1 MTTTVHGYPEIS
13 ERSRGWLRY
22 LYRKATTPDNWDK
35 DGQPHPHWDD
45 VSDEP
50 RRSFPRFDLIES
62 GYAMG
67 LMADATP
74 AWREIYSTILDEL
87 NERST
92 SWWAVVDWLTQIGND
107 PRRNQYPEE
116 WYEAWIP
123 KFLRVR
129 YDTPGWTSNG
139 VEPWGRQ
146 GDAMHADGIVG
157 WKGNYLTSLGL
168 QQYVS
173 GDDKWNQPFDM
184 IRDGGNTFTHTYT
197 EIAHTCSICGRE
209 SRRAAT
215 ARIPRYGP
223 CDWITRASV

>member
-1 MTTTVHGYPEIS
+1 MTATVQGYPEIS

-45 VSDEP
+45 ISDEP

-67 LMADATP
+67 LMADTTP

-92 SWWAVVDWLTQIGND
+92 SWWAVVDWLTQIGDD

-123 KFLRVR
+123 KFLRGR

-146 GDAMHADGIVG
+146 DDAMHADGLSG

-184 IRDGGNTFTHTYT
+184 IRDGENTFTHTYT
-197 EIAHTCSICGRE
+197 EIAQYLFDTW
-209 SRRAAT
+209 SRKPEGCHCENT
-215 ARIPRYGP
+215 KIWPM
-223 CDWITRASV
+223 